1 MQQFFI
7 AIILVLG
14 LSTWWLYGQNQTF
27 KANQI
32 KLEAAVEEQKQAME
46 IMKEQYEKQGKALM
60 NMSRQNA
67 QIEQEKAQYLAIKM
81 LVGEKGKICVVGDED
96 QSIYAFR
103 GADIKYIQKFEEDFP
118 NALVINLEE
127 NYRSCEKILTG
138 ATNLI
143 GKNT

>member
-14 LSTWWLYGQNQTF
+14 LGTWWLYGQNQTF

-67 QIEQEKAQYLAIKM
+67 QIEQEKAEYLAIFSRHNLDLLALKKPGLM
-81 LVGEKGKICVVGDED
+81 ENRFNKASEAVMEGLEDDTEKLSTLN
-96 QSIYAFR
+96 Q
-103 GADIKYIQKFEEDFP
+103 
-118 NALVINLEE
+118 
-127 NYRSCEKILTG
+127 
-138 ATNLI
+138 
-143 GKNT
+143 